1 MKRLADSAT
10 VSVVAEDIDRALAVM
25 ADADEEPEELA
36 MPDCDD
42 DFQWESGVEDF
53 QHMPPE
59 EVMAQLGLGDAQRLP
74 TFNEVED
81 RNGIVDPWTKD
92 WEAFCKT
99 GKGHPIAPRWH
110 QWVGALGM
118 MLRVIRDGV
127 PVLLLDDVGI
137 GKTMQVLMVI
147 ALYQLFRRH
156 REKHGRFPG
165 AFGEFQCS
173 MFNPMR

>member
-1 MKRLADSAT
+1 
-10 VSVVAEDIDRALAVM
+10 
-25 ADADEEPEELA
+25 
-36 MPDCDD
+36 
-42 DFQWESGVEDF
+42 
-53 QHMPPE
+53 
-59 EVMAQLGLGDAQRLP
+59 
-74 TFNEVED
+74 
-81 RNGIVDPWTKD
+81 VDPWTKD

-127 PVLLLDDVGI
+127 PVLLLDDDGI

-165 AFGEFQCS
+165 AFAKYKCKTPDGNLPDRPHMIVVPTCLKEQWEGEIHRFLRWGAFDLIPYQ
-173 MFNPMR
+173 